1 MDKFEKFKAGASQ
14 AWSTFQPFESI
25 TGTAAPYLV
34 RFAKVSAGQKVLDVG
49 SGTGVVALTAARTG
63 ATVTGSDLSP
73 GLLEHARH
81 NAALAGLEIPFQE
94 ADVENLPFKD
104 NEFDVLLSQFGH
116 MFGPQADKT
125 LAEMLR
131 VLKPGGTIAFS
142 TWPPEVYTGQ
152 MFKLLGKY
160 APPPPEGLDPPVLWG
175 SPDIVTERFADSVSA
190 LTFNR
195 ATMFFPTLSP
205 AHMRM
210 FMEANVGPVEK
221 LVHELEAKPD
231 VLAEFRAEFEAL
243 ISIYFENNT
252 VRQDFLMTRAIKR

>member
-1 MDKFEKFKAGASQ
+1 MQ
-14 AWSTFQPFESI
+14 
-25 TGTAAPYLV
+25 
-34 RFAKVSAGQKVLDVG
+34 
-49 SGTGVVALTAARTG
+49 
-63 ATVTGSDLSP
+63 
-73 GLLEHARH
+73 LLKK
-81 NAALAGLEIPFQE
+81 L
-94 ADVENLPFKD
+94 
-104 NEFDVLLSQFGH
+104 
-116 MFGPQADKT
+116 
-125 LAEMLR
+125 
-131 VLKPGGTIAFS
+131 
-142 TWPPEVYTGQ
+142 
-152 MFKLLGKY
+152 FKLLGKY